1 VKNPVRAVKVVAK
14 RLVEV
19 ALVITPLVAVRLVAD
34 IPVVDALTSTVCPD
48 TLSCEMVVEASV
60 EVPVTKR
67 LPDTDRLVVEALAS
81 VD

>member
-1 VKNPVRAVKVVAK
+1 
-14 RLVEV
+14 
-19 ALVITPLVAVRLVAD
+19 
-34 IPVVDALTSTVCPD
+34 
-48 TLSCEMVVEASV
+48 MVVEASV